1 MNLDH
6 CTVFCHIN
14 VNVNKPR
21 AFTRRV
27 WDYKATDF
35 VSLNDALGNAPFD
48 SAYEIFDNVDDI
60 VNYIN
65 GLVSSDFIPNK
76 LVTIRHKDNPWMS
89 NEVRRAIRNRDRC
102 FKKFQKTR
110 RGQDKLYHIVARR
123 EVNRLKREAKRRYE
137 ENVVSTLSN
146 ENLNPRKCW
155 SLSKSVFL
163 GVNCDRVIPH

>member
-1 MNLDH
+1 LLNLDH

-48 SAYEIFDNVDDI
+48 SAYELFDNVDDM

-65 GLVSSDFIPNK
+65 GLIASVNSDVILNK
-76 LVTIRHKDNPWMS
+76 LVTIRQKDKPWMS
-89 NEVRRAIRNRDRC
+89 NEVRRTIRNRDRC
-102 FKKFQKTR
+102 FKKNSKKQ
-110 RGQDKLYHIVARR
+110 GAARI
-123 EVNRLKREAKRRYE
+123 NFIML
-137 ENVVSTLSN
+137 
-146 ENLNPRKCW
+146 
-155 SLSKSVFL
+155 
-163 GVNCDRVIPH
+163 